1 MNGMETIQILVTEK
15 DTGKRADV
23 FLVEQLEGISRSAVQ
38 NLLDKGQITVNGAA
52 CRKNRPIAA
61 GDVFFYTPEE
71 PVTAE
76 ILPENIPLEIVYED
90 SDLLVVNKPKG
101 LCVHPAPGNERGTLV
116 NALMYHC
123 GDSLSGINGVI
134 RPGIVHRIDK
144 DTSGLLIVAKNDR
157 AHVALAEQI
166 SAHSFDRQYEA
177 VAFGAFSDPC
187 GEINLPI
194 GRSDRDRKKMAVTEK
209 GRSAKT
215 RYETLATYSDHGVTY
230 SHLRLTLYTGRTH
243 QIRVHCASKGHP
255 IAGDDVYGN
264 ADRDHRWFPT
274 LEGQCLHARSIGF
287 VHPTTGEYLSFTSEL
302 PVYFR
307 DILTKLSHW
316 SKISVIE

>member
-1 MNGMETIQILVTEK
+1 METIQIFVTEK

-23 FLVEQLEGISRSAVQ
+23 FLVEQLEGLSRSAVQ
-38 NLLDKGQITVNGAA
+38 TLLENGQITINGTS
-52 CRKNRPIAA
+52 CRKNRPIAS
-61 GDVFFYTPEE
+61 GDIFVYIPEE
-71 PVTAE
+71 PVSAE

-101 LCVHPAPGNERGTLV
+101 LCVHPAPGNEHGTLV

-166 SAHSFDRQYEA
+166 SEHSFDRQYEA
-177 VAFGAFSDPC
+177 IAFGAFSDPD
-187 GEINLPI
+187 GEISLPI
-194 GRSDRDRKKMAVTEK
+194 GRSERDRKKMAVTEK
-209 GRSAKT
+209 GRNAKT
-215 RYETLATYSDHGVTY
+215 CYKTLASFSDHGTTY
-230 SHLRLTLYTGRTH
+230 SHLQLTLYTGRTH
-243 QIRVHCASKGHP
+243 QIRVHCAAKGHP
-255 IAGDDVYGN
+255 IAGDSVYGN
-264 ADRDHRWFPT
+264 AERDHRWFPS
-274 LEGQCLHARSIGF
+274 LEGQCLHARAIGF
-287 VHPTTGEYLSFTSEL
+287 VHPTTKEYLSFTSEL
-302 PVYFR
+302 PKYFQEV
-307 DILTKLSHW
+307 LTKLSHW